1 MTTPLRKTGLFSTLV
16 DGQAVIY
23 DSASTQT
30 HCLNPQALNVW
41 NLCDGRH
48 DRAAMVRAL
57 RATDA
62 SLPEEDAGDL
72 VDAAL
77 DRFTELG
84 LLQQSASLNRR
95 ALGATAARSL
105 AAGLVLSVTMPT
117 RQAAASGVNCSELGE
132 DDCLANPD
140 CAWVGVCV
148 TPDIF

>member
-1 MTTPLRKTGLFSTLV
+1 M
-16 DGQAVIY
+16 IY

-30 HCLNPQALNVW
+30 HCLNPQALKVW
-41 NLCDGRH
+41 NLCDGGH

-57 RATDA
+57 RVADTH
-62 SLPEEDAGDL
+62 LPEGEAGDL

-77 DRFTELG
+77 DRFTELE
-84 LLQQSASLNRR
+84 LLQPSTSLNRR

-117 RQAAASGVNCSELGE
+117 RQAAASGVDCPALDE
-132 DDCLANPD
+132 DACLANQA

-148 TPDIF
+148 DAES

>member
-1 MTTPLRKTGLFSTLV
+1 MAAPTRKTGLFSTLV

-57 RATDA
+57 SVADSR
-62 SLPEEDAGDL
+62 LPEAEAGDL

-84 LLQQSASLNRR
+84 LLQPSASLNRR

-117 RQAAASGVNCSELGE
+117 RQAAASGSVCDGLGE
-132 DDCLANPD
+132 DDCLANPACTYLGECQPAD
-140 CAWVGVCV
+140 NS
-148 TPDIF
+148 